1 VLSRIQ
7 NKLNTFPRHYL
18 QIGKN
23 AGLLFGLSGLQRLF
37 GLATTYFLVRM
48 LSQESYGEYNFVL
61 SAIAVLSLFALP
73 GMNNAIMQSVARGN
87 TGAYRKALPLTFFSS
102 LLGSL
107 VLIGFGVWYVNQND
121 NEFASSFFLASAL
134 FPFATGLDKWAS
146 IKVGREE
153 FASIARI
160 RSSASLLTSLLV
172 IGGIHLVPGNILVPI
187 GILLLVKATLNLIL
201 TYTSIRKIGK
211 DQPIEKDSLAYGI
224 KTSFYG
230 GIGIVAKHI
239 DKFLIFYFL
248 SPSAMAIYV
257 AAQIFPEL
265 VKQLIKTLATVIA
278 PRFAKHEFYTK
289 RLDSFIKFFSF
300 SAAAVLI
307 LFAFT
312 LLPWLMV
319 LIFGESYAEAVPYS
333 QALMC
338 TVAIAGSVPLRI
350 RFIKSKLDSKSFR
363 KITLIRSTI
372 QIASNS
378 IFIPTIGLAGA
389 VVTAF
394 IVRITTTATVH
405 LIIKKNYLSQG
416 EAL

>member
-7 NKLNTFPRHYL
+7 NKLNAFPRRYL
-18 QIGKN
+18 KIGKN
-23 AGLLFGLSGLQRLF
+23 AGTLFGLSGLQRIL
-37 GLATTYFLVRM
+37 GLATTYFLVRA
-48 LSQESYGEYNFVL
+48 LSQESYGEYNFIL
-61 SAIAVLSLFALP
+61 SAMVVLSLFSLP
-73 GMNNAIMQSVARGN
+73 GLNNSIMQSVARGN
-87 TGAYRKALPLTFFSS
+87 PGTYREALPLSFFSS
-102 LLGSL
+102 FLGSL
-107 VLIGFGVWYVNQND
+107 VLGGFGVWYVSHNN
-121 NEFASSFFLASAL
+121 NELASSFFLAAAL
-134 FPFATGLDKWAS
+134 FPFANGLDKWAS
-146 IKVGREE
+146 IKLGKEE
-153 FASIARI
+153 FASIARL
-160 RSSASLLTSLLV
+160 RGSASLLTSLL
-172 IGGIHLVPGNILVPI
+172 IIAGIYLVPGNIFVPI
-187 GILLLVKATLNLIL
+187 GILLLVKAIQNLIM

-211 DQPIEKDSLAYGI
+211 DQPTETGSLAYGV

-230 GIGIVAKHI
+230 GIGLAAKHI

-248 SPSAMAIYV
+248 SPASMAIYV
-257 AAQIFPEL
+257 AAQRFPEL

-289 RLDSFIKFFSF
+289 RLDFFIKIFSV
-300 SAAAVLI
+300 SAAAVLV

-312 LLPWLMV
+312 LLPWLVV

-350 RFIKSKLDSKSFR
+350 RFIKSKLDERSFR
-363 KITLIRSTI
+363 KITLIRSAI
-372 QIASNS
+372 QIVSNA

-394 IVRITTTATVH
+394 ITRIITTATVH
-405 LIIKKNYLSQG
+405 FIIKKNYLNQE

>member
-23 AGLLFGLSGLQRLF
+23 AGILFGLSGLQRLF
-37 GLATTYFLVRM
+37 GLATTYFLVRS
-48 LSQESYGEYNFVL
+48 LSLESYGEYNFIL
-61 SAIAVLSLFALP
+61 SAIAVLSLFSLP
-73 GMNNAIMQSVARGN
+73 GMSNAIMQSVARGN
-87 TGAYRKALPLTFFSS
+87 PGTYRKALTLAFFSS
-102 LLGSL
+102 FLGSL
-107 VLIGFGVWYVNQND
+107 CLIGFGVWYLSHNN
-121 NEFASSFFLASAL
+121 NELATSFFLASAL

-146 IKVGREE
+146 VKVGREE
-153 FASIARI
+153 FASIARL
-160 RSSASLLTSLLV
+160 RGAASLLTSILV
-172 IGGIHLVPGNILVPI
+172 IGGIHLVPGNILVPL
-187 GILLLVKATLNLIL
+187 GILLLVKASQNLLL

-211 DQPIEKDSLAYGI
+211 NQPIEKDSISYGVKI
-224 KTSFYG
+224 SFYG

-248 SPSAMAIYV
+248 SPAAMAIYV
-257 AAQIFPEL
+257 AAQRFPEL

-289 RLDSFIKFFSF
+289 HLDSLIKIFSF
-300 SAAAVLI
+300 SVAAI
-307 LFAFT
+307 LVFFAFT
-312 LLPWLMV
+312 LLPWLVV

-338 TVAIAGSVPLRI
+338 SVAIAGSVPLRL
-350 RFIKSKLDSKSFR
+350 RFIKSKLDAKSFR
-363 KITLIRSTI
+363 KVTLVRSAI
-372 QIASNS
+372 QVVSNV
-378 IFIPTIGLAGA
+378 IFIPTLGLTGA

-394 IVRITTTATVH
+394 IVRITTTATIH
-405 LIIKKNYLSQG
+405 FIIKKNYYNQE